1 MRCVDGDSELWRKS
15 HLTLLCPP
23 LLHWLDAELSAQGH
37 GHHVEVEKAPPVRV
51 RVGLEMQQE
60 KNGFLKGPTNACTSS
75 NYFYLRKKHCKHQL
89 CAKEEV
95 AHFVHFCAN
104 EYSIW
109 NHQPP
114 PPTPKKRPQ
123 IWLSPIGWALHLH
136 EGLLPQHPR
145 VCHAHVDSPQVW
157 LRGDPGEH
165 GADLGS
171 LAKVALKTE
180 EKKLI
185 IDNCCT
191 IQASQWHCVSIPKKG
206 YFYFCLRPDTVC
218 TSNSITFI

>member
-23 LLHWLDAELSAQGH
+23 LLHWLDAELGAHGH

-60 KNGFLKGPTNACTSS
+60 KNGFLKDPTNACTSS

-95 AHFVHFCAN
+95 AHFVHFCPN

-109 NHQPP
+109 HHQPSP
-114 PPTPKKRPQ
+114 STPKNGRKFGSVR
-123 IWLSPIGWALHLH
+123 LAGHCTSMRDFSPSIPAFATHTSTPPRSGW
-136 EGLLPQHPR
+136 EEIQENMER
-145 VCHAHVDSPQVW
+145 ISEVW
-157 LRGDPGEH
+157 LR
-165 GADLGS
+165 S
-171 LAKVALKTE
+171 
-180 EKKLI
+180 
-185 IDNCCT
+185 
-191 IQASQWHCVSIPKKG
+191 HCKQKRKS
-206 YFYFCLRPDTVC
+206 
-218 TSNSITFI
+218 